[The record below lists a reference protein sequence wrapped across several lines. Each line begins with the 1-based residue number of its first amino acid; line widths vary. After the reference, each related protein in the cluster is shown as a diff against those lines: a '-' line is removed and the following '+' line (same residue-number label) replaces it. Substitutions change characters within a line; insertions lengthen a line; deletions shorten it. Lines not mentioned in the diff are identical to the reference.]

1 MAGGTVRR
9 MAKLVAIVKPR
20 LRGWFHQV
28 AFFVAIPAAAVLIAV
43 SRPGKATVAAVIYGV
58 SVIALF
64 GVSSTY
70 HRWGWGEVARRR
82 MKRAD
87 HGTIFVMIA
96 GSYTPVCLVVLRGAL
111 GIGLLIAVWIGAI
124 TGLVLSITGIAER
137 PGVGFSLYLTLGW
150 LAIIGLPQLISR
162 GTTLQVTLL
171 ISGGVIYTLGSIVL
185 GRKWPDPYP
194 RTFGY
199 HEVWHT
205 MVIVASTLHYIMI
218 LSLLRSA

>member
-1 MAGGTVRR
+1 
-9 MAKLVAIVKPR
+9 
-20 LRGWFHQV
+20 
-28 AFFVAIPAAAVLIAV
+28 
-43 SRPGKATVAAVIYGV
+43 
-58 SVIALF
+58 VIALF

-70 HRWGWGEVARRR
+70 HRWAWGEVARRR

-96 GSYTPVCLVVLRGAL
+96 GSYTPVCLVVLHGAL
-111 GIGLLIAVWIGAI
+111 GISLLVAVWVGAI
-124 TGLVLSITGIAER
+124 TGLVLAITGIAER

-150 LAIIGLPQLISR
+150 LAIIGLPQLVSR

-171 ISGGVIYTLGSIVL
+171 VVGGLVYTAGSIVL
-185 GRKWPDPYP
+185 GLKWPDPFP
-194 RTFGY
+194 KTFGY

-205 MVIVASTLHYIMI
+205 MVIAASACHYVMI

>member
-1 MAGGTVRR
+1 
-9 MAKLVAIVKPR
+9 MAKLVAIAKPR
-20 LRGWFHQV
+20 LRGWFHQI
-28 AFFVAIPAAAVLIAV
+28 AFFVAIPAAAVLIVV
-43 SRPGKATVAAVIYGV
+43 SRPGKAKVAAVIYGV

-70 HRWGWGEVARRR
+70 HRWSWGEVARRR

-185 GRKWPDPYP
+185 GRKWPDPSP